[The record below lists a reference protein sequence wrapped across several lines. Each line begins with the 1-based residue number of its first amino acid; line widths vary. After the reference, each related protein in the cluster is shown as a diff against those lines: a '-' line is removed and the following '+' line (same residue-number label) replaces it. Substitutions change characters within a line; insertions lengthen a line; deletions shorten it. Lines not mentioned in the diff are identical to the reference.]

1 MTAIYNTT
9 DQGLAAQREKYQYNY
24 THIPPLAMVDTLP
37 EEEQF
42 SRPWKL
48 MLAKVGFELLVN
60 KIIVTYGDQG
70 AVGAADDV
78 RNFLLATLKETLAE
92 YKGFAK
98 LPIIFQGAKFLP
110 RLIWGK
116 VTTKVVD
123 MEDLME
129 DLLKTVG
136 RQFLEDF
143 GSNVMD
149 KLTRD
154 APQGKFQSPED
165 FKSLFATIDLPD
177 IANSYQTD
185 ESFAYMRVAGP
196 NPVMLQ
202 RITEPHPRFPV
213 TEGHYQ
219 LVMGDDDSL
228 ALARAEGRLYICDYG
243 ILDGAV
249 NDSFPGYQKYLY
261 APLALFAVP
270 RTGDRRLQPVAI
282 QCGQDPKKY
291 PILTPKSNPYAW
303 LCAKT
308 AVQVADANF
317 HEAVSH
323 LGRTHL
329 FMGPF
334 AIATPRQLPE
344 SHPLH
349 KLLRPHFLGMLA
361 INDSAQAKLIFKGGG
376 VNKLLAPT
384 IDNARLLAVIG
395 VKNYGFNQ
403 AMLPKQLEARGVNDI
418 EAFPLYPYRDDALL
432 AWDAIYTWVSDYLQ
446 LYYANDAAVQNDQAL
461 QAWAKELISDQGG
474 RVIDFGENGGI
485 QTLAYLI
492 EAVTLIIFTVSA
504 QHAAVNFPQ
513 KNLMSFAPGMPCS
526 GYVPLEQLGE
536 NTTEQDYLNLLPPIS
551 QAQEQLKL
559 CHLLGSAHF
568 TELGQYE
575 PEHFTDS
582 RVQVPLKKF
591 QDRLADIEVIIH
603 QRNGDR
609 PVYEY
614 LLPSLIPQSIN
625 I

>member
-24 THIPPLAMVDTLP
+24 THIPPLAMVDRLP

-42 SRPWKL
+42 SKPWKL
-48 MLAKVGFELLVN
+48 MVAKVGFELLVN
-60 KIIVTYGDQG
+60 KIIATYGDQG
-70 AVGAADDV
+70 EVGAADDV
-78 RNFLLATLKETLAE
+78 RNFLLATLKETLGE
-92 YKGFAK
+92 YKGFSK
-98 LPIIFQGAKFLP
+98 LPILFQGAKFLP

-116 VTTKVVD
+116 VTTKTPD
-123 MEDLME
+123 MEDLMR
-129 DLLKTVG
+129 DMLTTIS

-143 GSNVMD
+143 GSNVMA
-149 KLTRD
+149 KLTQD
-154 APQGKFQSPED
+154 APQGTFQSPED
-165 FKSLFATIDLPD
+165 FKSLFATIALPD
-177 IANSYQTD
+177 IAETYQTD

-202 RITEPHPRFPV
+202 RITEPHPCFPV

-228 ALARAEGRLYICDYG
+228 ARARAEGRLYLCDYG

-249 NDSFPGYQKYLY
+249 NDSFPSYQKYLY

-270 RTGDRRLQPVAI
+270 STGDRHLKPVAI

-291 PILTPKSNPYAW
+291 PILTPNSNPYAW

-323 LGRTHL
+323 LARTHL

-334 AIATPRQLPE
+334 AIATPRQLPAT
-344 SHPLH
+344 HPLH
-349 KLLRPHFLGMLA
+349 TLLRPHFQGMLA
-361 INDSAQAKLIFKGGG
+361 INNSAQEKLIFKGGG
-376 VNKLLAPT
+376 VNKILAPT

-395 VKNYGFNQ
+395 VQNYGFNE
-403 AMLPKQLEARGVNDI
+403 AMLPKQLQARGVHDTD
-418 EAFPLYPYRDDALL
+418 AFPIYPYRDDAQL
-432 AWDAIYTWVSDYLQ
+432 AWDAINVWVSDYLH
-446 LYYANDAAVQNDQAL
+446 LYYSDDAAVQNDQAL
-461 QAWAKELISDQGG
+461 QGWAKELISYQGG
-474 RVIDFGENGGI
+474 RVIDFGEDGGI
-485 QTLAYLI
+485 KTLAYLI

-513 KNLMSFAPGMPCS
+513 KNLMSFAPGMPCA
-526 GYVPLEQLGE
+526 GYQPLDHLGD

-575 PEHFTDS
+575 PGYFSDS
-582 RVQVPLKKF
+582 RVQIPLQNF
-591 QDRLADIEVIIH
+591 QNRLAEIEVTIH